1 MLVNEKEEEERK
13 KERKKEDDEIGI
25 LRRLISRLPH
35 TLRYVC
41 ECFCELLGSII
52 VCMLGLEGS
61 SFFGRFPAGASVWYF
76 EISLAIPK

>member
-1 MLVNEKEEEERK
+1 MLVNEKEEEE
-13 KERKKEDDEIGI
+13 ERKKEDDEIGI
-25 LRRLISRLPH
+25 LRRLITRLPR

-41 ECFCELLGSII
+41 ECFYELLGSII
-52 VCMLGLEGS
+52 LSACLVWGGS